1 MSKAKF
7 KGILAVGR
15 TAQDARN
22 QYKLLAIGKGATV
35 QMGGGNCFVT
45 HSSGE
50 NMFNP
55 LTGDMDLEVNA
66 AYMEKL
72 QFQAN
77 ASDVPDTAN
86 HFKCQ
91 SGCGAHIVTDMSE
104 ISYCPNCTSE
114 AVVAA
119 DEADSEEDAGAGSD
133 AGSDT
138 DDSDAGAGSDAG
150 SDTDGSDAGSDA
162 GTGSDA
168 GSDTDSDLAV
178 VSGNTEDDKI
188 AVVAS
193 SLEEAQRIYNANKV
207 GVAEA
212 GEDAHVEYVVC
223 SNAECGGHIVSDE
236 VLHKCPACNSDVK
249 EPSLSG
255 EGSDSESEEGSDT
268 SDADVGSDSGAAAT
282 SDAESDAD
290 ATSNSD
296 ADSDSDAAAEASGE
310 GLAVVAASRAEA
322 EQMFAEQMIGKVEAG
337 VEKAEAHYVVC
348 SSAECGAHI
357 IGTAAVADCPVCHS
371 ATEEPEADEGSDVDS
386 DAGADSESDAGSESD
401 AAATASGSGADS
413 DAGADS
419 DSDTESLNLTDG
431 EGNTLDENTSDVDAT
446 AVIDDSAEAKDLDV
460 SYSSVQGEGTWTAF
474 YKGTPVALAKR
485 TDAGK
490 NADVFDKPAFG
501 QVLLA
506 TAGHSNIKSALSEL
520 GFKPIK
526 HKVSV
531 SAEVQ
536 RMVDERANEAIA
548 AAEAAAKQFKDS
560 FLAAL
565 ATAAAGINRN
575 FFKDVAANPLKGG
588 LWTTLSAAGMQN
600 PEVLIDKAF
609 AAHADEYHKILVAKA
624 CEILEKPAEV
634 QVSLASAVQN
644 SNYQAVAS
652 GGGNLEDRLAG
663 LGTVVASESKPA
675 DEENFEATAG
685 DDDVLHQAVRSLGR
699 R

>member
-72 QFQAN
+72 LFQAN
-77 ASDVPDTAN
+77 ASDVPDSAN

-104 ISYCPNCTSE
+104 ILYCPNCTSE
-114 AVVAA
+114 AVIAA
-119 DEADSEEDAGAGSD
+119 DEADSEEDADAGSD
-133 AGSDT
+133 AGSDA
-138 DDSDAGAGSDAG
+138 DEGSDAG
-150 SDTDGSDAGSDA
+150 SDTGSDA
-162 GTGSDA
+162 DA
-168 GSDTDSDLAV
+168 GSESDADSDLAV

-207 GVAEA
+207 GIAEA
-212 GEDAHVEYVVC
+212 GDDAHVEYVVC
-223 SNAECGGHIVSDE
+223 SNAECGGHIISDE
-236 VLHKCPACNSDVK
+236 VLHKCPACNSEVK

-255 EGSDSESEEGSDT
+255 EGSDAESDEGSDV
-268 SDADVGSDSGAAAT
+268 SDADVGSDAEANAGSDADSNEDAT
-282 SDAESDAD
+282 SD
-290 ATSNSD
+290 SD
-296 ADSDSDAAAEASGE
+296 ADSDADAGSDAAAEAGDDD
-310 GLAVVAASRAEA
+310 GLVVVAASRAEA
-322 EQMFAEQMIGKVEAG
+322 EQMFAEQMIGKAEAG
-337 VEKAEAHYVVC
+337 AESAEAHYVVC

-357 IGTAAVADCPVCHS
+357 IGTAAVADCPVCHAS
-371 ATEEPEADEGSDVDS
+371 TEEPESDEGSDADSGAGSESDADSNADSKSDDATATASGSGEDS
-386 DAGADSESDAGSESD
+386 DAGADSESD
-401 AAATASGSGADS
+401 
-413 DAGADS
+413 
-419 DSDTESLNLTDG
+419 TESLNLTDS

-460 SYSSVQGEGTWTAF
+460 SYSTVQGEGTWTAF

-526 HKVSV
+526 HQVSV

-536 RMVDERANEAIA
+536 RMVDERAKEAIA

-560 FLAAL
+560 FLSAL

-588 LWTTLSAAGMQN
+588 LWTTLSSAGMQN

-624 CEILEKPAEV
+624 CEILEQPSEV
-634 QVSLASAVQN
+634 QASLASAVQN

-675 DEENFEATAG
+675 DEEENFEAIAG
-685 DDDVLHQAVRSLGR
+685 ADDVLHQAVRTLGR